1 MTDVDVEVDV
11 ISFFILPFPPV
22 NFSFLRDR
30 ALVLDMTL
38 EASSEIS
45 DFCSLRGL
53 IFINCNDKNTLW
65 KYSGYSSPLAG
76 KNVVRS

>member
-45 DFCSLRGL
+45 DFCSLR
-53 IFINCNDKNTLW
+53 FII
-65 KYSGYSSPLAG
+65 Y
-76 KNVVRS
+76 